1 MAGRARKP
9 ESDDTDLV
17 GCGEGSALDRPD
29 SSAPLHG
36 PAVPFRSRTVPLQS
50 EPTINGA
57 QTMTEQNAL
66 VWEGGTLVAIRPVPI
81 PESRPGWIA
90 VDVAYA
96 GICGSDL
103 HIAAGEHGR
112 AQPGIVLGHEFVGHL
127 AEPYEDLPAGH
138 PVFVSPVVHCGVCE
152 ACLAGRTNVCR
163 TLTLVGIDY
172 PGAIA
177 PRVVVPGY
185 GIYPLPTDVDLVGAA
200 LIEPLAVA
208 VRAVRRSGLALGD
221 RTHVV
226 GAGPIGCLVSITA
239 AAAGG
244 IVTVSELSESRRKY
258 ATDLGLTIVEDPQDL
273 GDGADV
279 VFDASGHTSVA
290 GELLRWLRA
299 AGTAVI
305 VGAYKPGLHGVDLLS
320 VMFDEIT
327 IIGTRIYQRS
337 DIEAAIH
344 LVTTGRVDAHS
355 LISKIFPMNE
365 AVAAVET
372 LRRGEGL
379 KVLIEPGQPRT
390 A

>member
-1 MAGRARKP
+1 
-9 ESDDTDLV
+9 
-17 GCGEGSALDRPD
+17 
-29 SSAPLHG
+29 
-36 PAVPFRSRTVPLQS
+36 
-50 EPTINGA
+50 
-57 QTMTEQNAL
+57 MTEQNAL
-66 VWEGGTLVAIRPVPI
+66 VWEGGTLVAVRPVPI
-81 PESRPGWIA
+81 PESRPGWIG

-127 AEPYEDLPAGH
+127 AEPYENLPAGH

-152 ACLAGRTNVCR
+152 ACVAGRTNVCR
-163 TLTLVGIDY
+163 ALTLVGIDY

-239 AAAGG
+239 AAAGA

-258 ATDLGLTIVEDPQDL
+258 ATDLGLTIVENPQDL

-290 GELLRWLRA
+290 GELLSWLRA

-355 LISKIFPMNE
+355 LISKVFPMNE